1 MSYVAEMAAAIRA
14 ELPADLVPDED
25 TEPLFLLY
33 ALLALVKG
41 VGVTSE
47 DVHDAWAAWMT
58 WRGEAHES
66 LVPFARLSVATR
78 AEDDPFVVA
87 IRRVAARQEEARS

>member
-1 MSYVAEMAAAIRA
+1 MSYVAELAAAIRA
-14 ELPADLVPDED
+14 ELPGDLLPEVDA
-25 TEPLFLLY
+25 EPLFLLY

-41 VGVTSE
+41 ADVSGE

-66 LVPFARLSVATR
+66 LVPFARLPASTK
-78 AEDDPFVVA
+78 AEDDPYVAA
-87 IRRVAARQEEARS
+87 IRRVACRYRGTRP